1 MILTY
6 LDLVFDDDI
15 SASSVEGMLYESYFI
30 LFWLKLTFFFHK
42 IEKCSH
48 LSITYPN

>member
-30 LFWLKLTFFFHK
+30 LFWLKLTFFFSQNREMQPLK
-42 IEKCSH
+42 YYIS
-48 LSITYPN
+48 